1 MKFYTTRT
9 AVAPEERVN
18 ILMYSTNEGKRV
30 ISASWLLVVVTGI
43 MDGSSI

>member
-9 AVAPEERVN
+9 SVAPEERVN

-30 ISASWLLVVVTGI
+30 ISASWLLVAVIGI
-43 MDGSSI
+43 MDKSGM